1 MDKKTVA
8 IIVTVA
14 AVLLCGCPG
23 LLGVFGGGL
32 FAIISFIPGANIDV
46 GGNTSPQSALTTGL
60 IGLCGGLIFV
70 LIAAIAI
77 YLVWRRNKGD
87 SALPPSA

>member
-8 IIVTVA
+8 IIVTII

-32 FAIISFIPGANIDV
+32 FAIISFIPGANIDI
-46 GGNTSPQSALTTGL
+46 GGSSSPQAALTTG
-60 IGLCGGLIFV
+60 IGILCGGLIFV

-77 YLVWRRNKGD
+77 YLVWRRNKAD